1 MISGGGG
8 LTHIGE
14 GMIKNR
20 NMLTKVLY
28 KAVLMFSACCWLA
41 ACSQDDGIST
51 GHDGNGTGVRLR
63 FSVTENEPTSRATE
77 NGWEDDWHE
86 NTITRLDLYQFEGD
100 GKLKQHYKPTLT
112 DHQFNFDADNDKY
125 YEMEVEDL
133 TYQDLAKSSTGYTF
147 YLVANCPQLEDA
159 SISTLSDLKAVM
171 ITPKLDVY
179 GKQSSFVMDAKTT
192 SEDKDLYVV
201 DETNKQITLNFQLY
215 RAAAKI
221 RLAVK
226 SADGDGKDILTECE
240 YQLYH
245 AVADGTSVLAESE
258 KYGRETGQ
266 GLWPEEEMRSFQTVY
281 DNTVKGIQQAV
292 FYSYPNDWFNESLLN
307 EDGVFKNDQIYA
319 KDNLVDGDRQTC
331 IKLKAPYY
339 KDGKL
344 VDYYYYKV
352 PVNYVIDE
360 TNDTGE
366 KFSKEDIEQLRSDHY
381 RLNRNNI
388 YDITVT
394 IDRAGGPI
402 TDPVTPMFY
411 VRIND
416 WEKGGDYHIT
426 EGEFN

>member
-1 MISGGGG
+1 
-8 LTHIGE
+8 
-14 GMIKNR
+14 
-20 NMLTKVLY
+20 MLTKVLY
-28 KAVLMFSACCWLA
+28 KAVLMFSACFFFV
-41 ACSQDDGIST
+41 ACSQDGAASQDAEATPSVRVLCRLANTEITRAGTEDGW
-51 GHDGNGTGVRLR
+51 NG
-63 FSVTENEPTSRATE
+63 
-77 NGWEDDWHE
+77 DWNE
-86 NTITRLDLYQFEGD
+86 NTITRLDLYQFEKG

-112 DHQFNFDADNDKY
+112 DFQFNFDAANDKY
-125 YEMEVEDL
+125 YEMEVEGL
-133 TYQDLAKSSTGYTF
+133 TYQDLANSSTGYTF
-147 YLVANCPQLEDA
+147 YLVANCPQPEDA
-159 SISTLSDLKAVM
+159 SISTLSDLKAEM
-171 ITPKLDVY
+171 ITSKLDVY

-192 SEDKDLYVV
+192 SADKDLYVI

-240 YQLYH
+240 YQLYN

-258 KYGRETGQ
+258 KYCRETGQ
-266 GLWPEEEMRSFQTVY
+266 ELLPEEEMQKFQTVY
-281 DNTVKGIQQAV
+281 DNTEKDIKQAV
-292 FYSYPNDWFNESLLN
+292 FYSYPNDWFDESLLN
-307 EDGVFKNDQIYA
+307 ENGVFKDDQIYA
-319 KDNLVDGDRQTC
+319 KDNLVDEGRQTY

-339 KDGKL
+339 KDGKF
-344 VDYYYYKV
+344 VDNYYYKV

-360 TNDTGE
+360 NNDTGE
-366 KFSKEDIEQLRSDHY
+366 EFSKEDIEQLRSDHY
-381 RLNRNNI
+381 RLNRNCI

-394 IDRAGGPI
+394 IDRAGGSI